1 MGTITA
7 NSLSSTSAAELGRYD
22 TPYWRRTDITGGP
35 FGRTEFNA
43 ETYLY
48 DPRTMSWSPRTV
60 GISDERVCSIESGTE
75 RLYCLL
81 KTICKKL
88 DEYLPELTAELKAD
102 DEEFEKFINECM

>member
-35 FGRTEFNA
+35 FGVTEFNT
-43 ETYLY
+43 ETYSY
-48 DPRTMSWSPRTV
+48 NPGTMSWTRAM
-60 GISDERVCSIESGTE
+60 GISDERVCSLESGTA
-75 RLYCLL
+75 RLYRLL
-81 KTICKKL
+81 ETICKKL

-102 DEEFEKFINECM
+102 DEEFEKFMNECM